1 MGEVPLVDNSSIQA
15 QPFRA
20 KSCVTAPTLLT
31 MSLATYGGVVTRRDW
46 AGWPASGDRDV
57 PLFECPMDQESDE
70 NLMLRVAARDQA
82 AFGALYD
89 RFSGSLHALVRRI
102 LEDDQEAVEVLQEGF
117 LYLWEH
123 APSYDPTRSKAF
135 TWLWLF
141 SGTRPSTACGLCV
154 VAAVWRTRRQNCCLL
169 WMIARSARIRLQTAR
184 SVRNWCVR
192 PCWPCLKTSANTLN
206 GPSLKVTPIINWQN
220 FSEPLGTVKTHIRR
234 GLVRLRDLLKGGLS

>member
-1 MGEVPLVDNSSIQA
+1 MP
-15 QPFRA
+15 
-20 KSCVTAPTLLT
+20 
-31 MSLATYGGVVTRRDW
+31 LATYGGVVTRRDW
-46 AGWPASGDRDV
+46 AGWLANGDRDV

-123 APSYDPTRSKAF
+123 APSYDPARSKAF
-135 TWLWLF
+135 TWAVVIFRHKAIDRLRALRRRSRVADKAAELLSPLDDSAERSDQAADRQERAELVRQALLALPEDQRKCIEWAFLKGYTHHQLAELF
-141 SGTRPSTACGLCV
+141 GA
-154 VAAVWRTRRQNCCLL
+154 
-169 WMIARSARIRLQTAR
+169 
-184 SVRNWCVR
+184 
-192 PCWPCLKTSANTLN
+192 
-206 GPSLKVTPIINWQN
+206 
-220 FSEPLGTVKTHIRR
+220 PLGTVKTHIRR